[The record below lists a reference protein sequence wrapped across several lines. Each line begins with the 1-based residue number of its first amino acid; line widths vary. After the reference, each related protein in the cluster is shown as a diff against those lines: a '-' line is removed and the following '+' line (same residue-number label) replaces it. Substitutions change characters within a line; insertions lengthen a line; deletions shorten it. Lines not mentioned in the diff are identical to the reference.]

1 MLLAVFVVVST
12 LVTPQPKSQP
22 HSQTP
27 PARTLPS
34 PGIAPQPSTPP
45 PLCQT
50 PGEVPP
56 DGSVCG
62 CPWGVGQPNPENPSG
77 ACLCPPEGPTPP
89 PCTGALRP
97 PLPKPDE
104 ALAARSNGLPEQW
117 NSDVA
122 VPGSRSPALRRLR
135 KIQMLTD
142 QPAGI
147 LRVDLQYLP
156 DQRT

>member
-62 CPWGVGQPNPENPSG
+62 CPWGVGPGNQ
-77 ACLCPPEGPTPP
+77 CLCPPEGPTPP

-147 LRVDLQYLP
+147 LRVDLQNLP